1 MKFSFLLFLTSII
14 NCFCFDE
21 KLVYNS
27 VVLSQNTYC
36 NLDTINCYDYP
47 YCDGSILD
55 FEYENGGSKVIGG
68 YLPQDNQIFIS
79 YRGSENI
86 QNWINNVE
94 FRKINPYE
102 NSSISVERGF
112 YNELQY
118 TKDSV
123 LDNLSDLI
131 IKYNTVNLLITGH
144 SAGAALSTLL
154 TYDLFTEIDI
164 NNILNISLIT
174 FGSPRVGNLMF
185 VDSFNYYS
193 SLHQIYN
200 IRVTHYRDIVPHLPQ
215 EMLGYLHIPTE
226 LWFNEDNSVY
236 KTCDDTHNNED
247 NTCSDSCAPLHC
259 TSTDDHMY
267 YLNMTLGSANC

>member
-1 MKFSFLLFLTSII
+1 MKFSFLLFLTSVV
-14 NCFCFDE
+14 NCFGFDE
-21 KLVYNS
+21 NLVYNS
-27 VVLSQNTYC
+27 VVLTQNTYC
-36 NLDTINCYDYP
+36 DLNEINCYDYP
-47 YCDGSILD
+47 SCDGSIME
-55 FEYENGGSKVIGG
+55 FEYENRGSKVIGG
-68 YLPQDNQIFIS
+68 YLPQGNQIFIS

-94 FRKINPYE
+94 FRRISPYE
-102 NSSISVERGF
+102 NSSIGVERGF

-118 TKDSV
+118 TKDIV

-131 IKYNTVNLLITGH
+131 TKYNTVNLLITGH

-154 TYDLFTEIDI
+154 TYDLFTEIDTE
-164 NNILNISLIT
+164 NLLNISLIT

-200 IRVTHYRDIVPHLPQ
+200 LRITHYRDMVPHLPQ
-215 EMLGYLHIPTE
+215 EFLGYLHIPTE
-226 LWFNEDNSVY
+226 IWFNEDNSVY

-247 NTCSDSCAPLHC
+247 NSCSDSCAPLHC
-259 TSTDDHMY
+259 SSIDDHMY